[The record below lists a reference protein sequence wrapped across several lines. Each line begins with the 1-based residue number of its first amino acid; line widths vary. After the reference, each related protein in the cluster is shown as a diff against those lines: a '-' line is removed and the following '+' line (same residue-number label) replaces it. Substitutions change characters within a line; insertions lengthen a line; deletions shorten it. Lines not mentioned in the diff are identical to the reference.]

1 MQGLAQAGVPQQCEF
16 SLSRMLT
23 GEARFPPLFVV
34 PFPLRGRDLWGEGNL
49 FRKSRR
55 WCSLLQYMCKG
66 KALPLSSGC
75 RFPRRKLPGQGFLN
89 FSLHGQSC
97 FLPKQREFLQCRLIN
112 SVPCTASSF
121 GSCCS
126 AVPFAVLAT
135 LQMYLKPRSPLGAA
149 PGVHQPGC
157 APGMANCSAEQ
168 LCFP

>member
-97 FLPKQREFLQCRLIN
+97 FLPKQREFLTESDKYQPNLNCMKRN
-112 SVPCTASSF
+112 KHQKPPRAF
-121 GSCCS
+121 PGS
-126 AVPFAVLAT
+126 
-135 LQMYLKPRSPLGAA
+135 
-149 PGVHQPGC
+149 H
-157 APGMANCSAEQ
+157 
-168 LCFP
+168 